1 MVEFCLYKYVLKVLF
16 FDFVLMFE
24 NNGWLKVFKSILYI
38 KKERKRKKE
47 DKKKLVKIVF
57 VILVFW

>member
-1 MVEFCLYKYVLKVLF
+1 MVEFCLYKYVLKVLY

>member
-1 MVEFCLYKYVLKVLF
+1 MLKVLF

-47 DKKKLVKIVF
+47 DKKKLVKIVIM
-57 VILVFW
+57 ILVFW